1 MYYVVHN
8 QEITVMQAIQIEA
21 FGNPAEVLKVID
33 IPDVG
38 APAEGEV
45 VIAIEASPINMSDL
59 LMIAGRYGYRPK
71 LPSVVG
77 SEGVGRVI
85 AVGSGV
91 KRLKQGDR
99 TLVPYPAPAW
109 AERVKADANRLRP
122 LPGGDVHQ
130 FAMLGINPPTAYLM
144 LTDFVTLPAGSWVIQ
159 NSANSGVG
167 RALIPIAKSLGL
179 RTVNVVR
186 RDDVVAEIKAI
197 GGDVVLVDGPDLA
210 KRVAIETGNAP
221 IALAV
226 DGVGDTATTNLLGC
240 LAEKAVHVFYSTIS
254 GKPSVVPATHFIF
267 RDISMRGF
275 WLANWFK
282 TARPDQITQMY
293 DRLTPLVASGA
304 ISAPIAGTYRFAEV
318 AKAVAVASK
327 NRGKVLLTVG

>member
-1 MYYVVHN
+1 
-8 QEITVMQAIQIEA
+8 MQAIQIEA
-21 FGNPAEVLKVID
+21 FGNPAEVLKEVD

-38 APAEGEV
+38 MPAEGEV
-45 VIAIEASPINMSDL
+45 VIALEASPINMSDL

-71 LPSVVG
+71 LPSVMG
-77 SEGVGRVI
+77 TEGVGRVI

-91 KRLKQGDR
+91 THLKQGDR

-109 AERVKADANRLRP
+109 AERIKADAGRLRP
-122 LPGGDVHQ
+122 LPAGDVHQ

-144 LTDFVTLPAGSWVIQ
+144 LTDFVTLPSGSWVIQ

-167 RALIPIAKSLGL
+167 RALIAIAKSLGL

-210 KRVAIETGNAP
+210 KRVAVETGNAR

-226 DGVGDTATTNLLGC
+226 DGVADTSTMNLLGC
-240 LAEKAVHVFYSTIS
+240 LAETGLLVFYSAIS
-254 GKPSVVPATHFIF
+254 GKPFVGAAPHLIF

-275 WLANWFK
+275 WLANWFNAAK
-282 TARPDQITQMY
+282 PDRITQMY

-304 ISAPIAGTYRFAEV
+304 ISTPIAGTYRFAEI
-318 AKAVAVASK
+318 AEAVAVASK
-327 NRGKVLLTVG
+327 NRGKALLTVG